1 MIKLKINDRE
11 IEVREKT
18 TVLTAAKDLNIN
30 IPTLC
35 HMDLSGINFVN
46 KLASCRVCLVEDV
59 KEGKLIPA
67 CATYV

>member
-1 MIKLKINDRE
+1 MIKLKINDME

-18 TVLTAAKDLNIN
+18 TILTAAKALNIK

-46 KLASCRVCLVEDV
+46 KLASCRVCLVED
-59 KEGKLIPA
+59 KKR
-67 CATYV
+67 

>member
-18 TVLTAAKDLNIN
+18 TILTAAKALNIK

-46 KLASCRVCLVEDV
+46 KLASCRVCLVED
-59 KEGKLIPA
+59 KER
-67 CATYV
+67 